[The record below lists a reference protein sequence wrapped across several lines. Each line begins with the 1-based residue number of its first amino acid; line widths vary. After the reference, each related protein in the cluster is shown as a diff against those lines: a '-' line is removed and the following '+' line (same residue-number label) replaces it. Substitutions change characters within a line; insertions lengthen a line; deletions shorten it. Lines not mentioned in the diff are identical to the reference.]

1 MSKDREEEVGRRFF
15 AALKRLKEDGAI
27 KGKKTFTDRYEINRW
42 NLNSLEKRLGDTNA
56 RVPASWLSYL
66 AEAYAVSPRWLL
78 TGVGDFYAPS
88 KGATATQRLPPQNTS
103 LRGEIGTLATLLY
116 C

>member
-15 AALKRLKEDGAI
+15 AALKRLKEEGVI

-78 TGVGDFYAPS
+78 TGVGDFYAP
-88 KGATATQRLPPQNTS
+88 KPRQVAPTEPPK
-103 LRGEIGTLATLLY
+103 
-116 C
+116 